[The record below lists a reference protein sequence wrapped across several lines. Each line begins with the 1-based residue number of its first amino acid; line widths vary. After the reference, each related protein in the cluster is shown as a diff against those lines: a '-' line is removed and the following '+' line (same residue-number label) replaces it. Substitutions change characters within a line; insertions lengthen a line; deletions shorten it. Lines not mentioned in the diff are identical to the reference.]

1 MANVNAPFG
10 LAVSRTQNAN
20 YSGVVKHY
28 YVPATNAKTLFVGDA
43 VVKTGESNTADFMGH
58 KAGSMPAIAQAAA
71 TGAITGVI
79 VGFLPG
85 DAADKAG
92 VLTAGTE
99 GIALVVDDLTA
110 KFNIQATGTVT
121 AAMIGANANLSLT
134 TAGSE
139 YSGLSGMQ
147 LDVAT
152 VGTGSE
158 EASDSTPLQLKI
170 MGVADYENNEIGA
183 NAVLEVMI
191 NNSTEAH
198 NTAGI

>member
-1 MANVNAPFG
+1 MANVNSPFG

-28 YVPATNAKTLFVGDA
+28 YIPPTNDSDLFIGDA
-43 VVKTGESNTADFMGH
+43 VVKTGESNATSFMGH
-58 KAGSMPAIAQAAA
+58 AAASMPAVKKAAA
-71 TGAITGVI
+71 TGGMTGVI

-85 DAADKAG
+85 DAADKSG
-92 VLTAGTE
+92 VLKSGRE

-110 KFNIQATGTVT
+110 KFNIQANGTVT
-121 AAMIGANANLSLT
+121 GDMIGSNANLSLT
-134 TAGSE
+134 AAGSE

-152 VGTGSE
+152 VGTGSSE
-158 EASDSTPLQLKI
+158 DADSAALQLKI
-170 MGVADYENNEIGA
+170 LGLADYENNALGA
-183 NAVLEVMI
+183 NSVLEVMI